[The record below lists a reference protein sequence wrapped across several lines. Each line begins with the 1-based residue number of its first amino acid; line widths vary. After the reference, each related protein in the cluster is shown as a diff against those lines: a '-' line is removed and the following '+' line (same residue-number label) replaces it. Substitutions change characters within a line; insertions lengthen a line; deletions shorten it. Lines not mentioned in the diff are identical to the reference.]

1 MTGGDVADETLVVV
15 GDAPPDRDVEFAAF
29 VRATSAELGRV
40 AWYLCGDPVRAEDL
54 LQQSLLRTYLAWGRA
69 REGDPVAYARRVL
82 SNGRIDGWRRERR
95 EVLSAPQDLPDG
107 ATSDGAAARAERDRL
122 GRALRALPARQRRVV
137 VLRHLVGLSE
147 KEVAAELAVSLGT
160 VKSTA
165 SRGLARLR
173 AELGEDPD
181 DGAAGRA
188 AERGARTPVTGRAA
202 PTPGGGPHVR

>member
-1 MTGGDVADETLVVV
+1 MGSGAGVDEELVVAV
-15 GDAPPDRDVEFAAF
+15 VPPADRDAEFAAF
-29 VRATSAELGRV
+29 VRATSAELGRI

-54 LQQSLLRTYLAWGRA
+54 LQQSYLRTYLAWGRA
-69 REGDPVAYARRVL
+69 RAGDPLAYTRRVL

-95 EVLSAPQDLPDG
+95 EVLSAPADLPDRF
-107 ATSDGAAARAERDRL
+107 TPDGAAAHAERDRL

-147 KEVAAELAVSLGT
+147 QETAAELGVSVGT

-173 AELGEDPD
+173 AALGD
-181 DGAAGRA
+181 DGPRATGVEGRT
-188 AERGARTPVTGRAA
+188 R
-202 PTPGGGPHVR
+202 